1 MSKRY
6 DPFLKNIK
14 GVSKNDGDRMAK
26 LELKSGMLLV
36 KFLFSFLILR
46 KYHPFSNILFVP
58 MKVRFFAWKATWG
71 RILTIGQ
78 LKKKG
83 LNLGEQILLV

>member
-46 KYHPFSNILFVP
+46 KYHPFSKYFICANESEIFC
-58 MKVRFFAWKATWG
+58 MES
-71 RILTIGQ
+71 
-78 LKKKG
+78 
-83 LNLGEQILLV
+83 NLG